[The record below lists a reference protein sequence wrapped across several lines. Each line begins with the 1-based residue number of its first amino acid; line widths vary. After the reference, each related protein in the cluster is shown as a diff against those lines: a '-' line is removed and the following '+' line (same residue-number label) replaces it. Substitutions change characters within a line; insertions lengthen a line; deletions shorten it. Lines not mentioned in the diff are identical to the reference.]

1 MTAKDFQPTELY
13 WPHGFGGHR
22 RMVARRIVYLQH
34 VSPDVVLQGP
44 VQGMEDLEDLILLQH
59 TEEPVQQDFQANWDG
74 LSPIEHQAADIKHD
88 VGLNNLHL
96 ACGIHRR
103 DPQLAQS

>member
-59 TEEPVQQDFQANWDG
+59 TEEPVQQDFHNLRFNIEWTIPS
-74 LSPIEHQAADIKHD
+74 LTSLNSPEKI
-88 VGLNNLHL
+88 GSLF
-96 ACGIHRR
+96 
-103 DPQLAQS
+103 